1 MTTFTTEDREN
12 SIWPIWP
19 NDFWKNWNPK
29 QTEIQF
35 FWPLTE
41 QMPLD
46 LVYDDSKPQSSVY
59 MSEGS
64 TAIFGT
70 GSTLAIGATGTSWVT
85 INSGRLDLD
94 VEQTTILTK
103 SKPPIYRRVLYK
115 LMGISWKLK

>member
-1 MTTFTTEDREN
+1 MYQQQIE
-12 SIWPIWP
+12 
-19 NDFWKNWNPK
+19 
-29 QTEIQF
+29 F

-41 QMPLD
+41 QVPLD
-46 LVYDDSKPQSSVY
+46 LDYAECKQSSVY

-64 TAIFGT
+64 SATFGT
-70 GSTLAIGATGTSWVT
+70 GSTLTINPTGTSWVT

-103 SKPPIYRRVLYK
+103 EKPPIYRRALYK

>member
-1 MTTFTTEDREN
+1 MTTFTTEDRE
-12 SIWPIWP
+12 WA
-19 NDFWKNWNPK
+19 FWNNYHAPK
-29 QTEIQF
+29 YDRQAEIEF

-41 QMPLD
+41 QIPLD
-46 LVYDDSKPQSSVY
+46 LDYAECKQSSVY

-64 TAIFGT
+64 SATFGT
-70 GSTLAIGATGTSWVT
+70 GSTLTVNATGTSWVT

-103 SKPPIYRRVLYK
+103 EKPPLYRGALYK